1 MSLPRYHCATP
12 LLPLMSFVFL
22 LLHFSSFFPFV
33 FSMKMNIKFHRRE
46 SNPGRK
52 RERLACYQ
60 LHHNGLLMIYL
71 LCFHLPCLPPS
82 FYYLH
87 FLNPLFLYIW
97 LDSPSFFTFVSSL
110 PPLPFHVTIPLS
122 FVHFFFVPY
131 ILLLCVMAISLLSFL
146 RVVFVYFIYYA
157 TGFMV

>member
-60 LHHNGLLMIYL
+60 LHHNGLLMFYL
-71 LCFHLPCLPPS
+71 LCFLLPCLLPS
-82 FYYLH
+82 LYYLH
-87 FLNPLFLYIW
+87 FLYPLLLYIW
-97 LDSPSFFTFVSSL
+97 LDSPSFFYFLSSCH
-110 PPLPFHVTIPLS
+110 PLPFHETIPLS
-122 FVHFFFVPY
+122 FLLFFFVPY
-131 ILLLCVMAISLLSFL
+131 ILLLYAMAISLLSFL